1 MPSRRPP
8 PLRDHRPAAPRA
20 ASALRCALLAATLAG
35 CGAPGPPP
43 DGVARVDGVG
53 VSYADFARYVEAETD
68 SPAAA
73 LESPVLSRLLDQH
86 LTERL
91 LARLAVERG
100 LVEPRAG
107 HREVLSAL
115 LESAPVEEPERSE
128 VLARYRDRREALVL
142 PERVRLRQVLTET
155 RERAEAAAA
164 ELAAGADFADV
175 ARRHSEDPSA
185 PYGGVQGELARAD
198 LPEGFADVIFGLEPG
213 EVSPIVEADYGFHI
227 FLVTERLPAR
237 VPPFEEA
244 APALAEALREE
255 RVREWLAGLVEEAR
269 SRYTVRIYE
278 SNLPFDYQ
286 GVYSPA
292 APSGE
297 AR

>member
-1 MPSRRPP
+1 MHVARSRERF
-8 PLRDHRPAAPRA
+8 AT
-20 ASALRCALLAATLAG
+20 LLALGALAG

-43 DGVARVDGVG
+43 DGVARVGGVG

-73 LESPVLSRLLDQH
+73 LEGPVLSRLLDQH
-86 LTERL
+86 LSERL

-115 LESAPVEEPERSE
+115 LEAAPVEEPERSE

-155 RERAEAAAA
+155 RERAEAAAG

-175 ARRHSEDPSA
+175 ARRYSEDPSA
-185 PYGGVQGELARAD
+185 PYGGVQGELGRAD
-198 LPEGFADVIFGLEPG
+198 LPEEFAEVIFALEPG
-213 EVSPIVEADYGFHI
+213 AVSPIVEADYGFHI
-227 FLVTERLPAR
+227 FLVADRLPAR
-237 VPPFEEA
+237 VLPFEEA
-244 APALAEALREE
+244 EPALADALREE
-255 RVREWLAGLVEEAR
+255 RTRQWLDGLVEEAQ

-292 APSGE
+292 APSGG